1 MIRSKKIHS
10 IGFWNRIHPGVRY
23 LALRDLMD
31 IPVDDPELRSAQME
45 AHRNGPIA
53 TILDNMLPE
62 GYWVKKGPGYNPKY
76 RSIVWSL
83 TLLAQ
88 LGASVDLDERIRLA
102 CNYLLKNNL
111 HINGAF
117 FLVMALPGEPLIACR
132 ETFPGHCSCWDAMTR
147 DWRRLLN
154 GWPGAATGEGI
165 APASDRDAEVRYY
178 AYKCG
183 PNFACGA
190 NNKNGC
196 AWGAVKVML
205 ALSRLPVEKRTPII
219 DRAIQAGV
227 DFLFSTDPAVARY
240 PARTGNKPSRDWWK
254 FGFPIFYVTDLL
266 QNVEALAGVGYG
278 SDPRLANAINF
289 IQSQQDENG
298 RWSLEYDYNEKTWVN
313 FGEPK
318 QPNKWVTLRALRVL
332 KACGA
337 NA

>member
-1 MIRSKKIHS
+1 
-10 IGFWNRIHPGVRY
+10 
-23 LALRDLMD
+23 
-31 IPVDDPELRSAQME
+31 
-45 AHRNGPIA
+45 
-53 TILDNMLPE
+53 
-62 GYWVKKGPGYNPKY
+62 
-76 RSIVWSL
+76 VWSL

-88 LGASVDLDERIRLA
+88 LGASVDLDDRIRQA
-102 CNYLLKNNL
+102 CNYVLKNNYTSMG
-111 HINGAF
+111 HFSYNGAPGGTIDCLQGNLSWAL
-117 FLVMALPGEPLIACR
+117 LVLGCDDPRLEKAFEWMARSE
-132 ETFPGHCSCWDAMTR
+132 
-147 DWRRLLN
+147 
-154 GWPGAATGEGI
+154 TGEGI

-205 ALSRLPVEKRTPII
+205 ALSRLPVEKRTPMI

-254 FGFPIFYVTDLL
+254 FGFPVFYVTDLL
-266 QNVEALAGVGYG
+266 QNVEALADVGYG
-278 SDPRLANAINF
+278 SDPRLSNAINF

-298 RWSLEYDYNEKTWVN
+298 RWSLDYDYNEKTWVN

-337 NA
+337 NV